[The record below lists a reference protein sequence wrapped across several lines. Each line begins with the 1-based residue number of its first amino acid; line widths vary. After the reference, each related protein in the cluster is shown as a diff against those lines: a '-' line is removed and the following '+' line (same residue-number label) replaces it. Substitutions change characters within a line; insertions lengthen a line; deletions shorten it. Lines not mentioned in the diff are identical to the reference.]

1 MGDKRQTYKV
11 SIHSGNVSVSPS
23 GRSILVD
30 NMTTG
35 FDLYGITRTAP
46 KQTFVVQNSRR
57 FVKYGIFGENGNTVV
72 CGSDHGRAYIF
83 DVNGRG
89 DRAIQIL
96 EHRSSTALI
105 QAIGVSY

>member
-1 MGDKRQTYKV
+1 M
-11 SIHSGNVSVSPS
+11 SPS

-35 FDLYGITRTAP
+35 FDLYGINRTAP
-46 KQTFVVQNSRR
+46 KQTFLVQNSRR
-57 FVKYGIFGENGNTVV
+57 FVKNGIFGENGNIIV

-89 DRAIQIL
+89 DRAIQVL
-96 EHRSSTALI
+96 EHRSSNALI